1 MWIYIYIYRA
11 PASWVSLFAVTL
23 TTHCDDTFRTAHT
36 CLDDTLR
43 RPISW
48 PHITPWRRIPP
59 WRHIMTTHSLTT
71 HYPLTTHSHLTTH
84 CDDTF
89 PEDTLPPDD
98 ALPCDDALW
107 PRICLRTHYPLTTHY
122 PVTTHCDHA
131 LPDDALP
138 PDVAVPCSDGTFPD
152 DHYSLT
158 TLGNDAFPFMLHDP
172 PDRQD
177 PDASSKMVANMWQRI
192 ARTKR
197 FLDCYFC
204 FASYIGHALV
214 AGFLITLDF
223 CSTMFLQGGSGITP

>member
-1 MWIYIYIYRA
+1 MRIQGTRILGI
-11 PASWVSLFAVTL
+11 
-23 TTHCDDTFRTAHT
+23 TFRSDA
-36 CLDDTLR
+36 DDTLR
-43 RPISW
+43 RHIPDGTHMPWWHIATTHFLTTHYPLATHSPLTTHYDDTFPDDTLPPDDAFPPDDTLW
-48 PHITPWRRIPP
+48 RHIPWGHITPWRRITL
-59 WRHIMTTHSLTT
+59 WRRIVTTH
-71 HYPLTTHSHLTTH
+71 
-84 CDDTF
+84 
-89 PEDTLPPDD
+89 
-98 ALPCDDALW
+98 
-107 PRICLRTHYPLTTHY
+107 CLRTHYPLTTHY